1 MLYNFYTTFAYC
13 TFRLLLNFSNSHDNA
28 TSEMCQDCQ
37 RVGNEA
43 GYNTYFNNLPKPY
56 GVDTGGFAFNLKV
69 SKNCTSTNGMV
80 ATEEPCICGNI
91 ECPSKHTCERSGR

>member
-1 MLYNFYTTFAYC
+1 
-13 TFRLLLNFSNSHDNA
+13 
-28 TSEMCQDCQ
+28 MCQDCQ

-69 SKNCTSTNGMV
+69 SKNCTTTDG
-80 ATEEPCICGNI
+80 TEANEDPCICGNI